1 MRKIAFTIAS
11 FIALLQISCGNMDT
25 SNNGVDSISA
35 TASNNPLFKESVLPY
50 QTVPFDKLK
59 DNHFKPA
66 LLEGMKQQM
75 TEIGSIAN
83 NTEPA
88 TFENTMVAME
98 KSGRL
103 LSRASSAFYALT
115 SANTNDKLKAVQQ
128 EMAPRMAQHR
138 DAIFLNEKLF
148 ARVDTIYKQLSKLEL
163 DDESKKLVEYYYNEF
178 KMAGADLSPEK
189 KTELK
194 ALNEEE
200 ATLTTKFRNQLLDAG
215 KNGAVVIEDVKQ
227 LDGLSQAELDA
238 AQESAKGRDLSG
250 KWLLSLQNTIQQP
263 ALQSLKNRETR
274 QKLFEA
280 SLRRTEKSDSNDTR
294 KTLTR
299 IAKIR
304 ADKAKLM
311 GYKNYAEWKLQDQM
325 AKSPQA
331 VQQFLSK
338 LVTPAVNKAKGELKD
353 IQAMINKQQ
362 DTFTAQ
368 AWDWNYYAEQVRK
381 EKFDLDESL
390 IKPYFEINTVLEK
403 GIFYTATKLFGI
415 TFKERTDIPVY
426 HEDVR
431 VFEVFDKDSSELALF
446 YFDPYKRDNKS
457 GGAWMGNFV
466 EQSKLLGT
474 KPVIYNVCNYTKPAE
489 GQPALISFD
498 DVITMFHEFGHAT
511 HGLFAN
517 QTYPSLS
524 GTNVARDFVELPS
537 QINEHWALY
546 PEVLKNYAVH
556 YQTGEP
562 MPQDLIDKITK
573 AATFNQGYMLTE
585 FLAAA
590 QLDMQWHSLS
600 ADLPEQD
607 ANQFE
612 REALERTGLYLQQV
626 PPRYTSSVFQHVFG
640 GGYAAGYYAYS
651 WAEMLDNDAFAW
663 FMENGGLKPE
673 NGQRFRDMIL
683 SIGNTQD
690 YNKAF
695 KAFRG
700 KDPSIQP
707 MLKKRGI
714 N

>member
-1 MRKIAFTIAS
+1 MT
-11 FIALLQISCGNMDT
+11 LTNISCNSGEQGSGRDSVNVNFT
-25 SNNGVDSISA
+25 SA
-35 TASNNPLFKESVLPY
+35 NPFYKESTLPY
-50 QTVPFDKLK
+50 KTVAFDKIK
-59 DNHFKPA
+59 DSDFKPA
-66 LLEGMKQQM
+66 MLEGMKQQM
-75 TEIGSIAN
+75 AEIDSIAN
-83 NTEPA
+83 NAEPA
-88 TFENTMVAME
+88 TFENTLVAME

-103 LSRASSAFYALT
+103 LSRTNSAFYALA
-115 SANTNDKLKAVQQ
+115 SANTNDHIKALQQ
-128 EMAPRMAQHR
+128 EMAPKLSQHR
-138 DAIFLNEKLF
+138 DAIYLNEKLF
-148 ARVDTIYKQLSKLEL
+148 QRVDTIYKQLNTLQL

-178 KMAGADLSPEK
+178 KMAGAALDADK
-189 KTELK
+189 KK
-194 ALNEEE
+194 QMMALNEEE
-200 ATLTTKFRNQLLDAG
+200 ATLTTKFRNQLMDAG
-215 KNGAVVIEDVKQ
+215 KAGALIIEDKK
-227 LDGLSQAELDA
+227 LLEGLSQAEMDA
-238 AQESAKGRDLSG
+238 AEEEAKGRDLSG
-250 KWLLSLQNTIQQP
+250 KWLLSLRNTVQQP
-263 ALQSLKNRETR
+263 MLQSLKNRETR

-280 SLRRTEKSDSNDTR
+280 SVTRTEKGDANDTR

-304 ADKAKLM
+304 ADKARLM

-325 AKSPQA
+325 AKTPEA
-331 VQQFLSK
+331 VQQFLGK
-338 LVTPAVNKAKGELKD
+338 LVPAALAKAKGELKD
-353 IQAMINKQQ
+353 IQNMIAKEK

-368 AWDWNYYAEQVRK
+368 AWDWDYYAEKVRK

-390 IKPYFEINTVLEK
+390 IKPYFEINKVLEN
-403 GIFYTATKLFGI
+403 GVFYTATKLYGI
-415 TFKERTDIPVY
+415 TFKERKDIPVY
-426 HEDVR
+426 HKDVR
-431 VFEVFDKDSSELALF
+431 VFEVFDKDSTELALF

-466 EQSKLLGT
+466 EQSKLLGQ
-474 KPVIYNVCNYTKPAE
+474 KPVIYNVCNFTKPAD

-498 DVITMFHEFGHAT
+498 DVTTMFHEFGHAT

-546 PEVLKNYAVH
+546 PEVLKNYAIH

-562 MPQDLIDKITK
+562 MSEELITK
-573 AATFNQGYMLTE
+573 IKNAATFNQGYMLTE

-607 ANQFE
+607 AKQFE
-612 REALERTGLYLQQV
+612 REALERTKLYVQQI
-626 PPRYTSSVFQHVFG
+626 PPRYTSSIFQHVFG

-663 FMENGGLKPE
+663 FEENGGLKPE

-683 SIGNTQD
+683 SIGNTKD
-690 YNKAF
+690 YNQAF
-695 KAFRG
+695 RAFRG
-700 KDPSIQP
+700 KDPDIKP
-707 MLKKRGI
+707 MLRKRGM

>member
-1 MRKIAFTIAS
+1 MRKIVFTVLI
-11 FIALLQISCGNMDT
+11 FTALFQISCGNMDT
-25 SNNGVDSISA
+25 NNNSVDSVSA

-50 QTVPFDKLK
+50 NTVPFDKLR
-59 DNHFKPA
+59 DNHFRPA
-66 LLEGMKQQM
+66 LLEGMKEQM
-75 TEIGSIAN
+75 AEIDSIAN
-83 NTEPA
+83 NPQPA
-88 TFENTMVAME
+88 TFENTLVAME

-115 SANTNDKLKAVQQ
+115 SANTNEKLKEVQQ
-128 EMAPRMAQHR
+128 EMAPKMAQHR
-138 DAIFLNEKLF
+138 DAIYLNEKLF
-148 ARVDTIYKQLSKLEL
+148 ARVDTIYKQLSSLDL

-178 KMAGADLSPEK
+178 KMAGANLSSDK
-189 KTELK
+189 KTQLK

-215 KNGAVVIEDVKQ
+215 KNGALVVDDAKLLE
-227 LDGLSQAELDA
+227 GLSQAELDA
-238 AQESAKGRDLSG
+238 AQQSAKSRDLSG
-250 KWLLSLQNTIQQP
+250 RWLLSLQNTIQQP
-263 ALQSLKNRETR
+263 ALQSLKHRATR

-280 SLRRTEKSDSNDTR
+280 SIHRAEKSDSNDTR

-304 ADKAKLM
+304 AEKAKLM

-325 AKSPQA
+325 AKTPQA

-338 LVTPAVNKAKGELKD
+338 LVKPAVNKAMGELKD
-353 IQAMINKQQ
+353 IQAVINRN

-381 EKFDLDESL
+381 EKYDLDENL

-403 GIFYTATKLFGI
+403 GIFYTAKKLFGI

-426 HEDVR
+426 HQDVK
-431 VFEVFDKDSSELALF
+431 VYEVFDKDSSQLALF

-466 EQSKLLGT
+466 QQSKLLAQ
-474 KPVIYNVCNYTKPAE
+474 KPVIYNVCNFPKPVDE
-489 GQPALISFD
+489 QPALISFD

-524 GTNVARDFVELPS
+524 GTSVARDFVELPS
-537 QINEHWALY
+537 QIYEHWALY
-546 PEVLKNYAVH
+546 PEVLKNYAIH
-556 YQTGEP
+556 HATKQP
-562 MPQDLIDKITK
+562 MPQELIDKIRN

-590 QLDMQWHSLS
+590 QLDMQWHSLN

-607 ANQFE
+607 ANKFE
-612 REALERTGLYLQQV
+612 REALEKTGLYMQQV
-626 PPRYTSSVFQHVFG
+626 PPRYTSTVFQHVFG